1 MGRTTTRSLGS
12 TPRQGKSHYEGLS
25 FPYTPTCGM
34 GRVLGPD
41 TPKPGWSAGDPQPG
55 LPWAVIT

>member
-1 MGRTTTRSLGS
+1 MGRTTTPSLGS

-41 TPKPGWSAGDPQPG
+41 TPKPG
-55 LPWAVIT
+55 